1 MAENNNEQKLQEKY
15 MEFQMLQQ
23 QMEQVSKYLEELD
36 GKVHE
41 FMQTRTNLKKMAEM
55 PLSEAFV
62 SLAPGIF
69 AQAEMKENQKFIVN
83 VGANVLVEK
92 SVPQISEMLDRQIK
106 EISQVQIQMDQN
118 LQSLNTRINE
128 LVKELS

>member
-1 MAENNNEQKLQEKY
+1 MKPEKNENQLQEKY
-15 MEFQMLQQ
+15 MEFQVLQQ

-41 FMQTRTNLKKMAEM
+41 FVQTRTSLKKIAEM

-83 VGANVLVEK
+83 VGANVMVEK
-92 SVPQISEMLDRQIK
+92 TVPQISEMLDRQIK